1 MRIALSVVLVLG
13 ACGKKTPGGA
23 EKQQLAFRKTAVQIH
38 LKNLTKSLEAHYGEL
53 AAFPVGKAGPTPAGS
68 CCSAT
73 DQKCP
78 AASEWRSDPVWTKLH
93 YEVSEPGYFQYA
105 YEGAADGKSA
115 VLTATG
121 DLDCDGT
128 PITYRVLLTAGP
140 SSANV
145 ATENPPPDSY

>member
-1 MRIALSVVLVLG
+1 MQFALACVLLLG
-13 ACGKKTPGGA
+13 ACGKKSSGGA

-38 LKNLTKSLEAHYGEL
+38 LKNLTNSLEASYAEA
-53 AAFPVGKAGPTPAGS
+53 AAFPIGKAGPTPAGS
-68 CCSAT
+68 CCSGA

-78 AASEWRSDPVWTKLH
+78 ASQDWGTDPVWQKVH
-93 YEVSEPGYFQYA
+93 YAVTEPGYFQYA

-115 VLTATG
+115 VLSATG

-128 PITYRVLLTAGP
+128 PVTYRVLLTAGP

-145 ATENPPPDSY
+145 AIEKPAPDAY